1 MKIEKIYELNQT
13 LAIKRSIIY
22 NLCESTVEGK
32 TVYGIEII
40 VNSNDKQESSK
51 IENVSYDKNQVVNII
66 TLLYENA
73 VDISH
78 FKDVVEDYIS
88 LL

>member
-1 MKIEKIYELNQT
+1 MKTEKIYELNQT
-13 LAIKRSIIY
+13 VTVERKITY
-22 NLCESTVEGK
+22 NLCESTTEGK
-32 TVYGIEII
+32 TVYGIEIVVI
-40 VNSNDKQESSK
+40 SNDKQESST
-51 IENVSYDKNQVVNII
+51 IENVSCDKNQVINII